1 MEELEGVREEL
12 ARVLAAKERRRVE
25 LGRLPFPEKV
35 EMVIRLQEMAAP
47 ILRARGKMVQP
58 WRINPRDSQNG

>member
-1 MEELEGVREEL
+1 MEKLDGVTEEL

-25 LGRLPFPEKV
+25 LARLPFPEKV
-35 EMVIRLQEMAAP
+35 AMVIRLQEMAAP

-58 WRINPRDSQNG
+58 WRINARDSLNC